1 MTPKDTKQQAV
12 ETDIVAK
19 LSKVVEE
26 AIESIAN
33 TTGLSTQEVIKVI
46 EEVKEVELE
55 QSIQAAIQEAIKK
68 ISIATDLNTDEISR
82 IFKENRTA
90 SLGAITKQLHKK
102 SKSDR
107 VDLEGGFTHPK
118 KPLA

>member
-1 MTPKDTKQQAV
+1 MTPKDTTQQAV

-26 AIESIAN
+26 AIESIVN
-33 TTGLSTQEVIKVI
+33 TTGLSKREVIQVI
-46 EEVKEVELE
+46 EEVKEVELA
-55 QSIQAAIQEAIKK
+55 QATQAAIQEAIRK

-90 SLGAITKQLHKK
+90 SLGAITKQLHEK

-107 VDLEGGFTHPK
+107 VVLEGGFTHHP